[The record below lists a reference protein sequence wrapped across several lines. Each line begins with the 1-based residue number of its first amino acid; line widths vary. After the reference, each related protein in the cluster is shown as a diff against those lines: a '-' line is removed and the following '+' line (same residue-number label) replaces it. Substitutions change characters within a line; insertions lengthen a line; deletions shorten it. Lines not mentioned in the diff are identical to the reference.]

1 MTMFKIDKINKIEAL
16 GYMGVKG
23 GKTLD
28 LLSEM
33 TEIEKELLSL
43 YSPMYC
49 YKKYSICEKNDGLL
63 LDGTTLKLCGEDIKN
78 HLYGYEQAILIAA
91 TISFKVDKYIKS
103 LQLCDMKKAIMADS
117 LASALIEQVCD
128 LAELEIKKLYPTISM
143 TTRYSPGYGD
153 LDISLQKNISDLLN
167 TQKNIGLF
175 VNESYMMIP
184 SKSVIAIIGIK
195 NQ

>member
-1 MTMFKIDKINKIEAL
+1 MTMFKIDKINKFEAL

-28 LLSEM
+28 LMSEM
-33 TEIEKELLSL
+33 SEIEKELLSL

-49 YKKYSICEKNDGLL
+49 YKKYSISFCKEGIS
-63 LDGTTLKLCGEDIKN
+63 LDGTSINLCGEDIKN
-78 HLYGYEQAILIAA
+78 HLLSCNEIILMAC
-91 TISFKVDKYIKS
+91 TISFKVDKYIKL
-103 LQLCDMKKAIMADS
+103 LQLTDMKKALMADS

-128 LAELEIKKLYPTISM
+128 LSELEIKKLYPNASM

-153 LDISLQKNISDLLN
+153 FDILMQKSLSDLLN

-175 VNESYMMIP
+175 VNESYMMVP
-184 SKSVIAIIGIK
+184 SKSVIAVIGLK